1 MALRKRKTS
10 RVIERAKKRL
20 SAAEQIDIKHN
31 TITEYSVGNNLLT
44 KNEFTKKINE
54 CKTLINNYN
63 TKLEEA
69 DLIGNEITESESELS
84 DMYTAIL
91 AGAKSRFGLD
101 SDEVKMLGGTR
112 KSERK
117 RPIRRNIVTN
127 NK

>member
-10 RVIERAKKRL
+10 RIIDRAKKRL
-20 SAAEQIDIKHN
+20 SAVEQIDFKHN
-31 TITEYSVGNNLLT
+31 TIIEYSGGNNLLT
-44 KNEFTKKINE
+44 KKEFTEKIQACE
-54 CKTLINNYN
+54 TLINNYN

-69 DLIGNEITESESELS
+69 DLIGNTIAESEAELS

-117 RPIRRNIVTN
+117 KPLRKNIVTN

>member
-10 RVIERAKKRL
+10 RVIERAKKRF
-20 SAAEQIDIKHN
+20 SAVEQIDLKHN
-31 TITEYSVGNNLLT
+31 AIIEYSGGNNLLT
-44 KNEFTKKINE
+44 IKDFSEKIHE
-54 CKTLINNYN
+54 CENLINIYN
-63 TKLEEA
+63 SKLEEA
-69 DLIGNEITESESELS
+69 DSIGNKISESEAELS

-117 RPIRRNIVTN
+117 KPLRKNIVTN